1 MKNQKQVKGLKL
13 QGRNTGVTEIVAAPV
28 NRQRVE
34 RLENAAN
41 RQGVVFIKDARTNRF
56 RLHSVYP
63 TRKQA
68 RSVAKD
74 LTSQGYTVL
83 TAIKEKT
90 TNVYTG
96 MYLYLVENTGQQ
108 HYAIGLDKM
117 LNLLNDLHR
126 DDYKLYK
133 ARSRKET
140 EGYIGFAYHSK
151 DDKVVSTRFYAT
163 EEQATAYINKRKYAD
178 KNTIQVCKAVRYYRG
193 FAFKHQDIDKYNRLR
208 DAKNALNNK

>member
-1 MKNQKQVKGLKL
+1 MKNQNVVKGFKL
-13 QGRNTGVTEIVAAPV
+13 QGRVTGVTEIVAAPV
-28 NRQRVE
+28 NRKRVE

-41 RQGVVFIKDARTNRF
+41 RQGVVFIKDSKTNRF
-56 RLHSVYP
+56 RLYNVYP

-68 RSVAKD
+68 RAVAKD
-74 LTSQGYTVL
+74 LKNQGHTVL

-96 MYLYLVENTGQQ
+96 MYLYLVEETGAQ

-117 LNLLNDLHR
+117 LNLINDLHR

-140 EGYIGFAYHSK
+140 EGYIGFAYHRK

-163 EEQATAYINKRKYAD
+163 EEQAAAYINKRKYTD
-178 KNTIQVCKAVRYYRG
+178 KETIQICKAVRFYRG

-208 DAKNALNNK
+208 DAKAALNNK